1 MACVNGWVVLNT
13 WKEFQGQAV
22 QEDYTQWLGCWCWT
36 YKRKAWMGSQQQW
49 QWHGHPHIFLYPHHW
64 HQQNIYTILHAVA
77 TLHSLTDPEDKH
89 NTILQNISSYTPS
102 DTSHPR
108 ITDLQILLCFT
119 VVSTTV
125 TYLAVTTAWF
135 TFAAMHRYL
144 KKRWW
149 EDQNC
154 PHIVFFMRFSAS
166 TSSAASW
173 NLCMASTHW
182 TKEQIT
188 AVKKIKSAQQ
198 EKC

>member
-1 MACVNGWVVLNT
+1 MVPDIRT
-13 WKEFQGQAV
+13 DFQGQAV
-22 QEDYTQWLGCWCWT
+22 QEEYTQWLRRWCWR
-36 YKRKAWMGSQQQW
+36 YKRKAWW
-49 QWHGHPHIFLYPHHW
+49 QANSGDSDSHPHLSLPSSI
-64 HQQNIYTILHAVA
+64 QSAVV

-89 NTILQNISSYTPS
+89 NTFLQNISSYTTS

-108 ITDLQILLCFT
+108 ITDRQILLCFKD
-119 VVSTTV
+119 VSTIV

-173 NLCMASTHW
+173 NFCMASTHW
-182 TKEQIT
+182 TK
-188 AVKKIKSAQQ
+188 
-198 EKC
+198 